1 MYFLT
6 QAPAAVRDILLVL
19 VNFLAYFE
27 SEEDKKAQVE
37 DEVINLKK
45 DTGRN
50 EKRLVEEE
58 RLLGQAK
65 QVIQFIDSFKFVYQL
80 FLSIYSFLTI
90 LQNAEEQRMKESE
103 LRQHLLQ
110 RKERYLNVE
119 GSVNKLETDVEE
131 LSKRVSA
138 IGVRLEQ
145 ATANLQQVAYGL

>member
-1 MYFLT
+1 MLQNVYFLVK
-6 QAPAAVRDILLVL
+6 APAAVREILLVL

-65 QVIQFIDSFKFVYQL
+65 QVYN
-80 FLSIYSFLTI
+80 YSF
-90 LQNAEEQRMKESE
+90 
-103 LRQHLLQ
+103 
-110 RKERYLNVE
+110 YLFFC
-119 GSVNKLETDVEE
+119 
-131 LSKRVSA
+131 
-138 IGVRLEQ
+138 
-145 ATANLQQVAYGL
+145 

>member
-1 MYFLT
+1 
-6 QAPAAVRDILLVL
+6 
-19 VNFLAYFE
+19 
-27 SEEDKKAQVE
+27 
-37 DEVINLKK
+37 
-45 DTGRN
+45 
-50 EKRLVEEE
+50 
-58 RLLGQAK
+58 
-65 QVIQFIDSFKFVYQL
+65 
-80 FLSIYSFLTI
+80 
-90 LQNAEEQRMKESE
+90 MKESE